1 MGTAQNVSH
10 LNSFLRGEISACE
23 TYRMAL
29 EKIPIDS
36 PARSQLESCLS
47 SHQERVILLR
57 DAILQLGGEPA
68 TSSGVWGAFAKS
80 VEGSAKVFGEKA
92 AIAALE
98 EGEDHGLHDY
108 RDDLSDLE
116 GTALRLVQSKLL
128 PEQVQTHRVMSQLK
142 RSIRS

>member
-10 LNSFLRGEISACE
+10 LNSFLRGEISAVE

-29 EKIPIDS
+29 EKIPSDS
-36 PARSQLESCLS
+36 PARQQLETCLT

-68 TSSGVWGAFAKS
+68 DSSGAWGVFAKS
-80 VEGSAKVFGEKA
+80 VEGSAKILGEKV

-98 EGEDHGLHDY
+98 EGEDHGLRDY
-108 RDDLSDLE
+108 RGDISDLE

-142 RSIRS
+142 KTY

>member
-1 MGTAQNVSH
+1 MATVQNVGH
-10 LNSFLRGEISACE
+10 LNSFLRGEISAVE

-36 PARSQLESCLS
+36 SARPQLETCLV

-68 TSSGVWGAFAKS
+68 MNSGAWGVFAKS
-80 VEGSAKVFGEKA
+80 VEGGAKMLGEKV

-108 RDDLSDLE
+108 RGDLSDLD
-116 GTALRLVQSKLL
+116 GIALRLVESKLL
-128 PEQVQTHRVMSQLK
+128 PEQVQTHRRMSLLK
-142 RSIRS
+142 KSLA